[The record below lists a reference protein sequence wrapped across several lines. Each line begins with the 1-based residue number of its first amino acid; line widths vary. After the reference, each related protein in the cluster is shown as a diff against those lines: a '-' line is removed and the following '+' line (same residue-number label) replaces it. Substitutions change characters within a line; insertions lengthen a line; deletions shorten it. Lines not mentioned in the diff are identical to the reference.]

1 MCTVQC
7 LHISNWT
14 KQIWITF
21 RFYFFFLHVLCIQ
34 ILSGRECVCHIFND
48 LNTPQIVTHMPATNV
63 WSCESWLALALP
75 LALTSNAIRFYFSSF
90 NDVFVVDINVFGK
103 RRQSLCF
110 VSHRSNACICAN
122 IAIPF
127 HVQPAHVSQQQATRE
142 MRWKNFY
149 FILYFFVC
157 FFFLVVVSFHM
168 VLVRIAY
175 KLYGTPVKIRVR
187 RRLPLASCACVSVCQ
202 SCAVVPVWGIR
213 WFHKMLSSYFG

>member
-14 KQIWITF
+14 KQILITF
-21 RFYFFFLHVLCIQ
+21 RFFFFLHVLCIQ

-48 LNTPQIVTHMPATNV
+48 LNTPQKVTHMLATNV
-63 WSCESWLALALP
+63 RSCESWLALALP

-157 FFFLVVVSFHM
+157 FFFSRCCFISYGARTHRLQT
-168 VLVRIAY
+168 VRNTSENSC
-175 KLYGTPVKIRVR
+175 TPPSSSRFVCVCEC
-187 RRLPLASCACVSVCQ
+187 LSELCSCARMGHSMVS
-202 SCAVVPVWGIR
+202 
-213 WFHKMLSSYFG
+213 